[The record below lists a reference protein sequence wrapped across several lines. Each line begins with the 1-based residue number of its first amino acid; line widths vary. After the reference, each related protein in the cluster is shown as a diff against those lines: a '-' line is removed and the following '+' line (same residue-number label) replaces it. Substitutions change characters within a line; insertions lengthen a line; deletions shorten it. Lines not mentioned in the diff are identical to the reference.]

1 MKQTKI
7 LAILLALALLLTGCA
22 QLVDLAQ
29 RLAENRDEQLE
40 QLARQGKTREPFSQ
54 MTYTRPDMEAFQA
67 LAEESCRLG
76 QTSEDVD
83 QILEQTTQL
92 YEAYDRFYTMLSLAD
107 IYYCKDLSNAE
118 AQAEYE
124 FCTGQSGQVE
134 QALEAYYQA
143 LAQGPAVE
151 ELEEYFGEGFFDGYT
166 GESQW
171 DAAFL
176 DLWNQEQ
183 EAVARYYEAMNQLA
197 DASYE
202 DMEKN
207 LGPILVEL
215 IGLRQELAAQVGYDD
230 CEEFLWDWSYNR
242 AYTPQDL
249 DAYLQEIQQEL
260 VPLYRKMQ
268 TSGLYDEVYRQRYGE
283 SQCLAYL
290 SSAAEAMGGGIQE
303 AYEEMTTRELYDIAP
318 GAGKYEGSFE
328 VYLASYDAPYVFLNP
343 YQDISDFLSFSHEFG
358 HFTNDYLA
366 GGSYVSTDVAEL
378 MSQGMEFMSLC
389 YAKEPGEEELDM
401 ARRLRLADS
410 LGVYVEQAAYYSFER
425 QAYRLTGEDLTV
437 ENLNSIYRQVA
448 QDFGF
453 DSVGWQEA
461 EWTGVTHFYTNPFYV
476 ISYVVSGDGAMQLY
490 QLELE
495 EAGAGLELFQE
506 LLKTDE
512 DIPLLSLL
520 EQSGLV
526 SPFDRI
532 PQVAATFR
540 EELGL

>member
-22 QLVDLAQ
+22 QLVDLTQ

-230 CEEFLWDWSYNR
+230 CEEFLWDGPTPPRIWMRTSRRSSRSWCPCTGRCRPRGCMMRCTGSGMGR
-242 AYTPQDL
+242 ASAWPTSPQL
-249 DAYLQEIQQEL
+249 
-260 VPLYRKMQ
+260 PKPW
-268 TSGLYDEVYRQRYGE
+268 
-283 SQCLAYL
+283 
-290 SSAAEAMGGGIQE
+290 AAA
-303 AYEEMTTRELYDIAP
+303 
-318 GAGKYEGSFE
+318 F
-328 VYLASYDAPYVFLNP
+328 
-343 YQDISDFLSFSHEFG
+343 
-358 HFTNDYLA
+358 
-366 GGSYVSTDVAEL
+366 
-378 MSQGMEFMSLC
+378 
-389 YAKEPGEEELDM
+389 
-401 ARRLRLADS
+401 RRP
-410 LGVYVEQAAYYSFER
+410 
-425 QAYRLTGEDLTV
+425 T
-437 ENLNSIYRQVA
+437 
-448 QDFGF
+448 
-453 DSVGWQEA
+453 
-461 EWTGVTHFYTNPFYV
+461 
-476 ISYVVSGDGAMQLY
+476 
-490 QLELE
+490 
-495 EAGAGLELFQE
+495 
-506 LLKTDE
+506 KK
-512 DIPLLSLL
+512 
-520 EQSGLV
+520 
-526 SPFDRI
+526 
-532 PQVAATFR
+532 
-540 EELGL
+540 

>member
-22 QLVDLAQ
+22 QLVDLTQ

-176 DLWNQEQ
+176 DLWNQE
-183 EAVARYYEAMNQLA
+183 
-197 DASYE
+197 
-202 DMEKN
+202 
-207 LGPILVEL
+207 
-215 IGLRQELAAQVGYDD
+215 
-230 CEEFLWDWSYNR
+230 LWH
-242 AYTPQDL
+242 
-249 DAYLQEIQQEL
+249 
-260 VPLYRKMQ
+260 
-268 TSGLYDEVYRQRYGE
+268 
-283 SQCLAYL
+283 
-290 SSAAEAMGGGIQE
+290 GI
-303 AYEEMTTRELYDIAP
+303 MKL
-318 GAGKYEGSFE
+318 
-328 VYLASYDAPYVFLNP
+328 
-343 YQDISDFLSFSHEFG
+343 
-358 HFTNDYLA
+358 
-366 GGSYVSTDVAEL
+366 
-378 MSQGMEFMSLC
+378 
-389 YAKEPGEEELDM
+389 
-401 ARRLRLADS
+401 
-410 LGVYVEQAAYYSFER
+410 
-425 QAYRLTGEDLTV
+425 
-437 ENLNSIYRQVA
+437 
-448 QDFGF
+448 
-453 DSVGWQEA
+453 
-461 EWTGVTHFYTNPFYV
+461 
-476 ISYVVSGDGAMQLY
+476 
-490 QLELE
+490 
-495 EAGAGLELFQE
+495 
-506 LLKTDE
+506 
-512 DIPLLSLL
+512 
-520 EQSGLV
+520 
-526 SPFDRI
+526 
-532 PQVAATFR
+532 
-540 EELGL
+540 

>member
-22 QLVDLAQ
+22 QLVDLTQ

-242 AYTPQDL
+242 AYTP
-249 DAYLQEIQQEL
+249 
-260 VPLYRKMQ
+260 
-268 TSGLYDEVYRQRYGE
+268 
-283 SQCLAYL
+283 
-290 SSAAEAMGGGIQE
+290 
-303 AYEEMTTRELYDIAP
+303 
-318 GAGKYEGSFE
+318 
-328 VYLASYDAPYVFLNP
+328 
-343 YQDISDFLSFSHEFG
+343 
-358 HFTNDYLA
+358 
-366 GGSYVSTDVAEL
+366 
-378 MSQGMEFMSLC
+378 
-389 YAKEPGEEELDM
+389 
-401 ARRLRLADS
+401 
-410 LGVYVEQAAYYSFER
+410 
-425 QAYRLTGEDLTV
+425 
-437 ENLNSIYRQVA
+437 
-448 QDFGF
+448 
-453 DSVGWQEA
+453 
-461 EWTGVTHFYTNPFYV
+461 
-476 ISYVVSGDGAMQLY
+476 
-490 QLELE
+490 
-495 EAGAGLELFQE
+495 
-506 LLKTDE
+506 
-512 DIPLLSLL
+512 
-520 EQSGLV
+520 
-526 SPFDRI
+526 
-532 PQVAATFR
+532 
-540 EELGL
+540 